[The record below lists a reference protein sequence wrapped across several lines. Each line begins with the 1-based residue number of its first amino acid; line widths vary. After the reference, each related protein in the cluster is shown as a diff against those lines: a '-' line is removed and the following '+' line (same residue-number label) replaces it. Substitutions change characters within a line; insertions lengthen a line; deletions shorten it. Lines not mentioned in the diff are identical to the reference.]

1 MRYGVYRLDIRTRP
15 GWLLMS
21 KYDDLKSAWIYCEM
35 LNTDTGL
42 RHAVFEMEDEGDAEF
57 DQPTNGRAD

>member
-21 KYDDLKSAWIYCEM
+21 QYDDLKSAWIYCEM
-35 LNTDTGL
+35 MNTDTGL
-42 RHAVFEMEDEGDAEF
+42 RHAVFEMEDDS
-57 DQPTNGRAD
+57 

>member
-1 MRYGVYRLDIRTRP
+1 MKWGVFRLDIRTKP
-15 GWLLMS
+15 GWLLMN

-35 LNTDTGL
+35 LKTDTRL
-42 RHAVFEMEDEGDAEF
+42 VHAVFEMEEGDAEF